1 MQPSL
6 LDLIDTEAHIELR
19 MQDAV
24 DLLASLADNSV
35 PLVLT
40 DPPYGISYQSNRSA
54 TKSAPIAQDWNFQI
68 GPFLSETAR
77 VLKPDGAAY
86 VFTRWDVFPLW
97 HRALPPTLK
106 MRNLIVWVKDNHS
119 AGDLAGNFGF
129 KWEAIMMLTREDHV
143 RRGHRHSNVWEFAR
157 VPASKII
164 HPAEKPVPLLN
175 RIIECATDKG
185 DLVVDPFAGSGST
198 GEAAVLAGRRALL
211 GDIDP
216 RTLRLAADRLRL
228 KPPVDA
234 PKAHVNDDS
243 PPKESEVCLDALTGV
258 HPEDIAELVAWLKTR

>member
-1 MQPSL
+1 MKPSL
-6 LDLIDTEAHIELR
+6 LDLVDTQTQIELR
-19 MQDAV
+19 LQDAV
-24 DLLASLADNSV
+24 ELLSSLENNSV

-54 TKSAPIAQDWNFQI
+54 AKSAPIAQDWNFQI

-129 KWEAIMMLTREDHV
+129 KWEAIMMLTREKHV
-143 RRGHRHSNVWEFAR
+143 RRGHRYSNVWEFAR
-157 VPASKII
+157 VPSSKIL
-164 HPAEKPVPLLN
+164 HPAEKPVPLLT

-185 DLVVDPFAGSGST
+185 DLVVDPFTGSGST
-198 GEAAVLAGRRALL
+198 GEAAVLTGRQALL

-216 RTLRLAADRLRL
+216 RTLRVAAERLRL
-228 KPPVDA
+228 PLPTDA
-234 PKAHVNDDS
+234 PKTRVEDNT
-243 PPKESEVCLDALTGV
+243 PPKESEVCLDALDGI
-258 HPEDIAELVAWLKTR
+258 HPEDLAEVIVWLKSR